1 MIYIRVWWS
10 GISLLKWRRGKAEE
24 WWSTIQKEKR
34 EDDVTK
40 ALTCFSFVSFF
51 FFLIDKC
58 MKNKKDERKMK
69 K

>member
-51 FFLIDKC
+51 FLLI
-58 MKNKKDERKMK
+58 NA
-69 K
+69 